1 MRTGKVRSNPIITS
15 EMKIKMRGWRTALGI
30 AAYLGVLMLIGFLYY
45 MAFIQTNMSWN
56 SSVNARQEAGMQ
68 IYIALA
74 VVQFADSAHNSAQT
88 AGTVSGEREADPG
101 SASGYQNLLRRH
113 YFGKLISSMSYIL
126 LLIITSIPLFSL
138 VFLFGGVTEICYSY
152 LSSI

>member
-74 VVQFADSAHNSAQT
+74 VVQFALILLITPAQT
-88 AGTVSGEREADPG
+88 AGTVSGEREKQTLD
-101 SASGYQNLLRRH
+101 LLLAT
-113 YFGKLISSMSYIL
+113 KISSVGIIL
-126 LLIITSIPLFSL
+126 ES
-138 VFLFGGVTEICYSY
+138 SY
-152 LSSI
+152 LQCPIFCF